1 MIVILQITKK
11 NKKNGESLGDLYS
24 LVYQIFGKKKEMTRL
39 EAKEDL
45 NNNKGE
51 RVERMDEYSFR
62 RNVYLYI

>member
-1 MIVILQITKK
+1 M
-11 NKKNGESLGDLYS
+11 KNGELLGDLYS

>member
-1 MIVILQITKK
+1 
-11 NKKNGESLGDLYS
+11 
-24 LVYQIFGKKKEMTRL
+24 MTRL